1 MKRWDCG
8 AYAVIK
14 IIFKA
19 MDYLKNSLRL
29 LLSIFSAISAP
40 EIRTITMPHKG
51 WRALLRCLLPAGF
64 MTYRK

>member
-8 AYAVIK
+8 AYTVIK

-29 LLSIFSAISAP
+29 QLSIFSAISAP
-40 EIRTITMPHKG
+40 EIRTIPHN
-51 WRALLRCLLPAGF
+51 AA
-64 MTYRK
+64 

>member
-40 EIRTITMPHKG
+40 ENPDNPAQCRIKAGGRFY
-51 WRALLRCLLPAGF
+51 AVCCLPVS
-64 MTYRK
+64 

>member
-14 IIFKA
+14 IKA

-40 EIRTITMPHKG
+40 EIRTIPHN
-51 WRALLRCLLPAGF
+51 AA
-64 MTYRK
+64 

>member
-1 MKRWDCG
+1 MKRWDCR

-29 LLSIFSAISAP
+29 QRSIFSAISAP
-40 EIRTITMPHKG
+40 EIRTIPHN
-51 WRALLRCLLPAGF
+51 AA
-64 MTYRK
+64 